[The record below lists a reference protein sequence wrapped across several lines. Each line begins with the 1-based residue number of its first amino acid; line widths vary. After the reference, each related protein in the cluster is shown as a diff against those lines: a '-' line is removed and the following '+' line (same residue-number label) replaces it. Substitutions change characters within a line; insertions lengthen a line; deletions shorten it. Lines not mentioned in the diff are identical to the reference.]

1 MQGRDRIDYILKPEV
16 TDYPEKY
23 CSHLT
28 NKFAMA
34 NLQTIDLNA
43 AMHQM
48 SKFAP
53 IALVVCAIL
62 SFACVGIFSV
72 DYYEELFSVRFK
84 TNARELAILVS
95 VIQELVRFGLL
106 VSSMSDF
113 SEGKNLNGWLGLIG
127 SLFLV
132 WHDVNIASKLALM
145 WDASNPEAYTGVLQF
160 LIFIGLLL
168 EIRLV
173 MMLSG
178 RKENTAKKTSRN
190 AKKNGVAIEQNE
202 YA

>member
-1 MQGRDRIDYILKPEV
+1 M

-43 AMHQM
+43 AMQQL

-53 IALVVCAIL
+53 VALIVCAIL

-113 SEGKNLNGWLGLIG
+113 SEGKTLNGWIGLIG

-132 WHDVNIASKLALM
+132 WHDVNIASKLAVM

-168 EIRLV
+168 EVRLV
-173 MMLSG
+173 MMLS
-178 RKENTAKKTSRN
+178 AKKQTSASKKPRN
-190 AKKNGVAIEQNE
+190 AKKNGVALENGE
-202 YA
+202 YV

>member
-1 MQGRDRIDYILKPEV
+1 
-16 TDYPEKY
+16 
-23 CSHLT
+23 
-28 NKFAMA
+28 MA
-34 NLQTIDLNA
+34 NLQTIDLTG
-43 AMHQM
+43 AMRQM
-48 SKFAP
+48 SKLAP

-72 DYYEELFSVRFK
+72 DYYEQLFSVRFK
-84 TNARELAILVS
+84 SNARELAILVS

-132 WHDVNIASKLALM
+132 WHDVNLASKLAIM
-145 WDASNPEAYTGVLQF
+145 WNAEDPSAYTGVLQF

-168 EIRLV
+168 EVRLV
-173 MMLSG
+173 MMMSG
-178 RKENTAKKTSRN
+178 RKENTPKKTSRN
-190 AKKNGVAIEQNE
+190 AKKNGVAMEEKE

>member
-1 MQGRDRIDYILKPEV
+1 
-16 TDYPEKY
+16 
-23 CSHLT
+23 
-28 NKFAMA
+28 MA
-34 NLQTIDLNA
+34 NLQTINLSA

-48 SKFAP
+48 SKLAP
-53 IALVVCAIL
+53 VALVVCAIL

-72 DYYEELFSVRFK
+72 DYYEELFSVRFEN
-84 TNARELAILVS
+84 NARELAILVS

-113 SEGKNLNGWLGLIG
+113 SEGKTLNGWLGLIG

-132 WHDVNIASKLALM
+132 WHDVNIASKLAIM
-145 WDASNPEAYTGVLQF
+145 WDANNPEAYTGVLQF

-168 EIRLV
+168 EVRLV
-173 MMLSG
+173 MMLS
-178 RKENTAKKTSRN
+178 NTKGKSAKKTVRN
-190 AKKNGVAIEQNE
+190 AKKNGVAIEDTE